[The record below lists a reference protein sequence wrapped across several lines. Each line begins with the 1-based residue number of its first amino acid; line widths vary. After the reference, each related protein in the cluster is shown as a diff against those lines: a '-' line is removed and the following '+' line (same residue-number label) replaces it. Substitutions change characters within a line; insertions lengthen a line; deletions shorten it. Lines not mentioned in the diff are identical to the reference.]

1 MECTTARMNRLPG
14 AKALNILCASP
25 RRSSAGRSRTGS
37 SANNLLS
44 KRLAVIQSSYIP
56 WKGYFDLIASVD
68 EFVLY
73 DDVQYTVRDWR
84 NRNRVKT
91 RHGVKWLTVPV
102 LQGARDREIRE
113 VVVSER
119 GWAELHWRT
128 LAHSYAGARHFDDIR
143 KVMEP
148 LYLGCQETQL
158 SAINAKFLRA
168 CCDLLC
174 ISTPIR
180 WSWEYPVSGTRAA
193 RLLDLCRKAG
203 ATTYVS
209 GPSGR
214 AYIEPEMFHREGIAV
229 EFFDYSGYP
238 EYNQLF
244 PPFDHHVSIVDLLF
258 NEGPDARRFMK
269 VR

>member
-1 MECTTARMNRLPG
+1 MRGSPE
-14 AKALNILCASP
+14 SP
-25 RRSSAGRSRTGS
+25 RPLPASSDRVS
-37 SANNLLS
+37 SNIPVS
-44 KRLAVIQSSYIP
+44 KRLAVVQSSYIP

-68 EFVLY
+68 EFLLY

-113 VVVSER
+113 VVVSDP
-119 GWAELHWRT
+119 GWASLHWRT
-128 LAHSYAGARHFDDIR
+128 LAHSYAGARHFAEIR
-143 KVMEP
+143 EVIEP

-158 SAINAKFLRA
+158 SAINAAFIRA
-168 CCDLLC
+168 CCGLLG
-174 ISTPIR
+174 ISTCIR
-180 WSWEYPVSGTRAA
+180 WSWEYPASGSRTE

-209 GPSGR
+209 GPSAR
-214 AYIEPEMFHREGIAV
+214 AYIRPELFEREGMTV
-229 EFFDYSGYP
+229 EYFDYSGYP
-238 EYNQLF
+238 EYDQLF

-258 NEGPDARRFMK
+258 NQGPNARRFMK
-269 VR
+269 RR